1 MKNIKAT
8 LDLSNSKNRC
18 QIKPSDAFAVYF
30 IQHKAEGI
38 SESVIPELNKKNQIS
53 VQKRNRQKIKGS
65 DKTEHNEAHGPIG
78 WQIMP
83 RPANLLDA
91 RRPERCICIRATC
104 NINLV

>member
-1 MKNIKAT
+1 MINIKAT

-30 IQHKAEGI
+30 IQYKAEGI

-53 VQKRNRQKIKGS
+53 VQKRNRQKM
-65 DKTEHNEAHGPIG
+65 HNEAHGPIG